1 MFKEMSLYATTAS
14 TTIKTDIIGGDGLA
28 AVSQITTSSLNHYN
42 ITVDETIQ
50 TIINSTSTTVDQH
63 DSDNDMFELS
73 KMCIKGLIF
82 GTIIVGA
89 VLGNALVIISVHKNR
104 KLR

>member
-1 MFKEMSLYATTAS
+1 MSLYATDS

-63 DSDNDMFELS
+63 NDNDMFELS

-104 KLR
+104 KLRLVK

>member
-1 MFKEMSLYATTAS
+1 MFKEMSLHATDS
-14 TTIKTDIIGGDGLA
+14 TIITSDIVGSDGLG
-28 AVSQITTSSLNHYN
+28 AVSQITTSSLNYYN
-42 ITVDETIQ
+42 ITANDTIQ
-50 TIINSTSTTVDQH
+50 TIINSTSTAVDQH
-63 DSDNDMFELS
+63 DSDNDMFEFT